1 MMRMSQEAAR
11 WESIEEG
18 FITPLEEVS
27 VSVIRK
33 CGVEPSCEVLVH
45 IVRKPDKSR
54 DPLRS

>member
-18 FITPLEEVS
+18 FITPLEEVP
-27 VSVIRK
+27 VSVIRE
-33 CGVEPSCEVLVH
+33 CGVEPSSKMLVH
-45 IVRKPDKSR
+45 IVRIPDKSR